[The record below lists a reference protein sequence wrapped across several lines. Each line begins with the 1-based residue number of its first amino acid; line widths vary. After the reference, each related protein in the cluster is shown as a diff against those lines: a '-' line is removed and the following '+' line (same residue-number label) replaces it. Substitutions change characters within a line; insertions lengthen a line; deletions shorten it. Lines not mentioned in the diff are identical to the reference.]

1 MDRRVFLGGLAGA
14 ALFAGGCKKSDGAK
28 SDGPSSEGSK
38 PDDSKS
44 ADAKD
49 GWKPDKP
56 VTVVV
61 PWGAGGST
69 DQVVRVVAQELG
81 NALGGK
87 VVVVNQPG
95 ASGSI
100 GTKSVLEGA
109 KDGTMIASGA
119 AKDLGT
125 YKVTGLLDTKIDD
138 WNLYLAVINASVI
151 GVNADAPYKTLDD
164 LVKAMKDKPGSVK
177 VATAGITSSGGD
189 GLRQLQDAF
198 GVEGKQ
204 IAYDGGNP
212 AVIATV
218 GGEADA
224 TTQLG
229 VEQAEMLRAGK
240 LRGLAVLSD
249 KPLKLEGVDEI
260 PPITKFKP
268 DFKLAANY
276 FGLFVPKGVP
286 KQVTETLDKIWTEVM
301 PKSKA
306 LAQYT
311 QSRGAILATLH
322 GAEAQKAVM
331 PAIQVAAYGLVAR
344 KQAKIDPATIGI
356 TKP

>member
-1 MDRRVFLGGLAGA
+1 MDRRIFLGGLAGA
-14 ALFAGGCKKSDGAK
+14 ALFVAGCKKAGDTSADGSK
-28 SDGPSSEGSK
+28 SEGSQ
-38 PDDSKS
+38 P
-44 ADAKD
+44 DAKS

-56 VTVVV
+56 ITVVV

-69 DQVVRVVAQELG
+69 DQVVRVIAQELG
-81 NALGGK
+81 EALGQK

-125 YKVTGLLDTKIDD
+125 YAVTGLLNTKIED
-138 WNLYLAVINASVI
+138 WNLYLAVINASVVAV
-151 GVNADAPYKTLDD
+151 GAESPYKSLDD
-164 LVKAMKDKPGSVK
+164 LIQAMKDKPGSVK

-189 GLRQLQDAF
+189 GLRQLQEAF

-218 GGEADA
+218 GGEADV

-249 KPLKLEGVDEI
+249 KPLKLEGVAEI

-276 FGLFVPKGVP
+276 FGLFVPKGAP
-286 KQVTETLDKIWTEVM
+286 KGMTEALDKVWADVM

-306 LAQYT
+306 LAKYAE
-311 QSRGAILATLH
+311 SRGAILATLH
-322 GAEAQKAVM
+322 GEEAQKAVM
-331 PAIQVAAYGLVAR
+331 PSIQVAAYGLAA
-344 KQAKIDPATIGI
+344 KNQAKVDPASLGI
-356 TKP
+356 KKP

>member
-1 MDRRVFLGGLAGA
+1 MDRRTFLGGFAGA
-14 ALFAGGCKKSDGAK
+14 ALVEGGCKKSDDAK
-28 SDGPSSEGSK
+28 VEGTK
-38 PDDSKS
+38 PKETKS
-44 ADAKD
+44 AGAET

-81 NALGGK
+81 EALGQK
-87 VVVVNQPG
+87 VIVVNQPG
-95 ASGSI
+95 ASGAI

-109 KDGTMIASGA
+109 RDGTMIASGA

-125 YKVTGLLDTKIDD
+125 YAVTGLLDTKIED
-138 WNLYLAVINASVI
+138 WNLYLAVINASVV
-151 GVNADAPYKTLDD
+151 GVNADTPYKTLDD
-164 LVKAMKDKPGSVK
+164 LTRAMKAKPGSVK

-189 GLRQLQDAF
+189 GLRQLQEAF
-198 GVEGKQ
+198 GVEAKQ

-212 AVIATV
+212 AVIAAV

-240 LRGLAVLSD
+240 LRGLAVMSSRA
-249 KPLKLEGVDEI
+249 LKLEGVDEI

-268 DFKLAANY
+268 DFKLADNY
-276 FGLFVPKGVP
+276 FGIFVPKGVP
-286 KQVTETLDKIWTEVM
+286 KEVTDTLEKIWTDVM
-301 PKSKA
+301 PKSET
-306 LAQYT
+306 LAKYA
-311 QSRGAILATLH
+311 QSRGAMVAALH
-322 GAEAQKAVM
+322 GAEAQKAVR
-331 PAIQVAAYGLVAR
+331 PAIQVAAYGLVGR
-344 KQAKIDPATIGI
+344 NQAKIDPASLGI
-356 TKP
+356 AKP

>member
-1 MDRRVFLGGLAGA
+1 MDRRVFLSGLAGA
-14 ALFAGGCKKSDGAK
+14 ALFAAGCKKSEDQNPTGNQPGAA
-28 SDGPSSEGSK
+28 GVTT
-38 PDDSKS
+38 
-44 ADAKD
+44 
-49 GWKPDKP
+49 GWKPKKP

-81 NALGGK
+81 DALGQK

-109 KDGTMIASGA
+109 KDGTVIASGA

-125 YKVTGLLDTKIDD
+125 YAVTGLLDTKIED
-138 WNLYLAVINASVI
+138 WHLYLAVINASVI
-151 GVNADAPYKTLDD
+151 GVNADSPYKTFDD
-164 LVKAMKDKPGSVK
+164 LIKAMKAKPGSVK

-189 GLRQLQDAF
+189 GLRQLQEAF
-198 GVEGKQ
+198 GVEAKQ

-249 KPLKLEGVDEI
+249 KPLNLEGVEEI

-268 DFKLAANY
+268 DFKVAPNY
-276 FGLFVPKGVP
+276 FGLFVPKGAP
-286 KQVTETLDKIWTEVM
+286 KEMTDTLDKIWTDVM
-301 PKSKA
+301 PNSKA
-306 LAQYT
+306 LAKYAK
-311 QSRGAILATLH
+311 SRGAILATLH

-331 PAIQVAAYGLVAR
+331 PAVQVAAYGLAER
-344 KQAKIDPATIGI
+344 NQAKVDPATLGI
-356 TKP
+356 KKP

>member
-1 MDRRVFLGGLAGA
+1 MDRRMFLGGLAGA
-14 ALFAGGCKKSDGAK
+14 ALAVSCKKSDEALTEGAQ
-28 SDGPSSEGSK
+28 PEGS
-38 PDDSKS
+38 PSEN
-44 ADAKD
+44 AKT
-49 GWKPDKP
+49 GWKPERP

-69 DQVVRVVAQELG
+69 DQVVRVIAQELSE
-81 NALGGK
+81 ALGQK

-109 KDGTMIASGA
+109 KDGTIIASGA

-125 YKVTGLLDTKIDD
+125 YAVTGLLDTKLDD

-151 GVNADAPYKTLDD
+151 GVNAESPFETLED
-164 LVKAMKDKPGSVK
+164 LTAAMKAKPGSVK

-189 GLRQLQDAF
+189 GLRQLQEAF
-198 GVEGKQ
+198 DVEAKQ
-204 IAYDGGNP
+204 IAYEGGNP

-240 LRGLAVLSD
+240 LRGLAVMSD

-260 PPITKFKP
+260 PPITRFKP

-276 FGLFVPKGVP
+276 FGIFVPKGVP
-286 KQVTETLDKIWTEVM
+286 KAVTDTLDEIWTNVM
-301 PKSKA
+301 PKSEA
-306 LAQYT
+306 LSKYA
-311 QSRGAILATLH
+311 QSRGAILSTLH
-322 GAEAQKAVM
+322 GQEAKKAVM
-331 PAIQVAAYGLVAR
+331 PAVQVAAYGLVAR
-344 KQAKIDPATIGI
+344 NQAKIDPATLGI
-356 TKP
+356 AKP

>member
-1 MDRRVFLGGLAGA
+1 MDRRMFLGGLAGA
-14 ALFAGGCKKSDGAK
+14 ALFATACKKSGDAD
-28 SDGPSSEGSK
+28 S
-38 PDDSKS
+38 DSKS
-44 ADAKD
+44 EGAQADGEGT
-49 GWKPDKP
+49 GWKPKRP
-56 VTVVV
+56 ITVVV

-69 DQVVRVVAQELG
+69 DQVVRVIAQELG
-81 NALGGK
+81 EALEQK

-125 YKVTGLLDTKIDD
+125 YAVTGLLDTKVED

-151 GVNADAPYKTLDD
+151 AVGAESPYKTLDD
-164 LVKAMKDKPGSVK
+164 LVQAMKAKPGSVK

-189 GLRQLQDAF
+189 GLRQLQEAF

-218 GGEADA
+218 GGEADV

-249 KPLKLEGVDEI
+249 KPLKLEGVAEI

-276 FGLFVPKGVP
+276 FGLFVPKGAP
-286 KQVTETLDKIWTEVM
+286 KGMTETLDKVWTDVM

-306 LAQYT
+306 LATYAE
-311 QSRGAILATLH
+311 SRGAILAVLH

-331 PAIQVAAYGLVAR
+331 PSIQVAAYGLAA
-344 KQAKIDPATIGI
+344 KNQAKVDPATLGI
-356 TKP
+356 KKP

>member
-1 MDRRVFLGGLAGA
+1 MDRRMLLSGLAGA
-14 ALFAGGCKKSDGAK
+14 VLFGAGCKKSEETKSGSSGADGTKAQAN
-28 SDGPSSEGSK
+28 
-38 PDDSKS
+38 S
-44 ADAKD
+44 AGAS
-49 GWKPDKP
+49 GWKPARP
-56 VTVVV
+56 ITVVV

-69 DQVVRVVAQELG
+69 DQVVRVVAKELG
-81 NALGGK
+81 EALDQK

-109 KDGTMIASGA
+109 KDGTMFASGA

-125 YKVTGLLDTKIDD
+125 YAVTGLLDTKLED
-138 WNLYLAVINASVI
+138 WNIYLAVINASVV
-151 GVNADAPYKTLDD
+151 GVNADSPYKTFDA
-164 LVKAMKDKPGSVK
+164 LVEAMKANPGSVK

-189 GLRQLQDAF
+189 GLRQVQEAF
-198 GVEGKQ
+198 GVEAKQ

-249 KPLKLEGVDEI
+249 KPLKLDGVEEI

-268 DFKLAANY
+268 DFQVAANY
-276 FGLFVPKGVP
+276 FGIFVPKGVP
-286 KQVTETLDKIWTEVM
+286 KEVTDTLDKIWTEVM
-301 PKSKA
+301 PKSEA
-306 LAQYT
+306 LAKYAST
-311 QSRGAILATLH
+311 RGAHIATLH
-322 GAEAQKAVM
+322 GKEAKEAVM
-331 PAIQVAAYGLVAR
+331 PAVQVAAYGLVAR
-344 KQAKIDPATIGI
+344 NQAKIDPASIGI
-356 TKP
+356 SKP